1 MDSLTKEQRSA
12 TMARIRGKDTGP
24 EMRVRR
30 LVHEMGYRY
39 RLHRRNLPGV
49 PDLAFSSRRKVIF
62 VHGCWWHGHDCP
74 GGRKRPKTNKSY
86 WLPKLERN
94 RTRDAANQAELRARG
109 WDALVLW
116 ECQLKDT
123 AGLRKRIGD
132 FLEGRV

>member
-1 MDSLTKEQRSA
+1 MDSLSKEQRSA
-12 TMARIRGKDTGP
+12 TMARVRGKDTGP

>member
-1 MDSLTKEQRSA
+1 
-12 TMARIRGKDTGP
+12 MARVRGKDTGP

-109 WDALVLW
+109 WGALVLW

>member
-1 MDSLTKEQRSA
+1 
-12 TMARIRGKDTGP
+12 MARVRGKDTGP

-74 GGRKRPKTNKSY
+74 GGRKRPKTNEGY

>member
-12 TMARIRGKDTGP
+12 TMARVRGKDTGP

>member
-12 TMARIRGKDTGP
+12 TMARVRGKDTGP

-109 WDALVLW
+109 WGALVLW

>member
-1 MDSLTKEQRSA
+1 
-12 TMARIRGKDTGP
+12 MARVRGKDTGP

-94 RTRDAANQAELRARG
+94 RTRDAANQVELRARG

-116 ECQLKDT
+116 ECQLKDM

>member
-1 MDSLTKEQRSA
+1 
-12 TMARIRGKDTGP
+12 MARVRGKDTGP

>member
-1 MDSLTKEQRSA
+1 
-12 TMARIRGKDTGP
+12 MARIRGKDTGP

>member
-1 MDSLTKEQRSA
+1 
-12 TMARIRGKDTGP
+12 MARVRGKDTGP

-132 FLEGRV
+132 FLEGRI